1 MNDKMTE
8 KQAPSVYV
16 VVQKPSH
23 GSGSKDE
30 EEYLSKDEEEY
41 LAKKCPRKTML
52 VLACLQ
58 LSACGLAAIT
68 QVLLQKKLNFFKN
81 CTQNSPFVNRFS
93 PETIII

>member
-1 MNDKMTE
+1 MTE
-8 KQAPSVYV
+8 NQAPVYV
-16 VVQKPSH
+16 VVQKPPH
-23 GSGSKDE
+23 GSKD
-30 EEYLSKDEEEY
+30 DEAY
-41 LAKKCPRKTML
+41 LAKKLPRKTMM